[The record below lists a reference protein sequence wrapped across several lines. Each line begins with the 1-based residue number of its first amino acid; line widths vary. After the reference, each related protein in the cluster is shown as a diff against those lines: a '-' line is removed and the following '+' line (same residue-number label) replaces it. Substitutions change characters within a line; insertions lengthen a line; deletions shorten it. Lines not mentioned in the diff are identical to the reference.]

1 MTAKKTRQ
9 IKVCKICGKYEGDA
23 VDNKTVTFEKGRNT
37 CRICRNRY
45 HKNRREDLKDGE
57 RNEFDWYKYHGEMTN
72 ARILEKMQLKV
83 DTKLPKIQCDI
94 VDIDESETPTNRKI
108 FYAFIITVLVIIY
121 IVFDSLKLL

>member
-9 IKVCKICGKYEGDA
+9 IKVCNKCGKYEFDSE
-23 VDNKTVTFEKGRNT
+23 DNKIVTFEKGRNT

-72 ARILEKMQLKV
+72 ARILKKLQLKV
-83 DTKLPKIQCDI
+83 DTKLPKIQVDI
-94 VDIDESETPTNRKI
+94 IDESETPTNRKI
-108 FYAFIITVLVIIY
+108 FYTFVITVLVIVY